1 MQIEPGQLR
10 QWTDPSYGAGVF
22 MVTEYKG
29 KFYPAGLQN
38 FVLEDYWDILENG
51 RLESGWSSSL
61 LTELSEVVD
70 AG

>member
-1 MQIEPGQLR
+1 
-10 QWTDPSYGAGVF
+10 

-29 KFYPAGLQN
+29 KFYPAGIQS

-51 RLESGWSSSL
+51 RLDSGWSSSL
-61 LTELSEVVD
+61 LAELSEVIG